1 MGKSTKALPA
11 IRLNQLQVP
20 SSKTECA
27 SLLDNAF
34 RVDYP
39 LVGKAGSWRRKR
51 LSLARR
57 GRCFRAGELRCG
69 PPILFSTVHSW
80 IFLSPGSLPS
90 GPEAT
95 VETWVGFM
103 SLQSQLQGQTG
114 VPKAQNVPKGP
125 TERTHAH
132 RFHVHLLSLMV
143 KYVAVF
149 KNVPYVNAKQGT
161 ILWMDDN
168 PAPL

>member
-34 RVDYP
+34 RVNYP

-114 VPKAQNVPKGP
+114 SSQGP
-125 TERTHAH
+125 ERATRPNRENTCPQTSCTSSLAH
-132 RFHVHLLSLMV
+132 GKIRCC
-143 KYVAVF
+143 
-149 KNVPYVNAKQGT
+149 
-161 ILWMDDN
+161 I
-168 PAPL
+168 